1 MSAGGGGLQVQILG
15 SHELASKFKAA
26 AGKAKQAAD
35 AGAYNVGLAI
45 LRKAVRNAPKKW
57 GILRGSGHVTHPVNG
72 SCTVGFGGPAAAYA
86 WIQHENMSFRHTE
99 GGPKYLE
106 RAVGEV
112 RPRAGD
118 IFLRIA
124 KAVLLDGKPVPPV
137 GGAPDNAFSGPQHG
151 GVSPGKGAKKAK
163 ARRR

>member
-1 MSAGGGGLQVQILG
+1 LSGGGLHVRILG
-15 SHELASKFKAA
+15 SDALARKFNAA
-26 AGKAKQAAD
+26 AGKAQQAAD
-35 AGAYNVGLAI
+35 AGAYNVGLVI

-57 GILRGSGHVTHPVNG
+57 GVLRGSGHVTHPQGG

-86 WIQHENMSFRHTE
+86 WVQHERMDFKHTE

-106 RAVGEV
+106 RAVNEV

-124 KAVLLDGKPVPPV
+124 KSVLLDGKPPPPFS
-137 GGAPDNAFSGPQHG
+137 GAPSDPFSGATKALGRQ
-151 GVSPGKGAKKAK
+151 GKARAKKAK
-163 ARRR
+163 RAR